1 MNSLCK
7 QSTSRI
13 LPAFYM
19 SNFGPSKVRIYRLV
33 FTSGKAMFFLED
45 TLGKTLSRRSEIAAK
60 WRVEFF
66 YFQVFI
72 QSVIIFSL
80 SLRLAREK
88 PNSRKNMIFH
98 IFCLIKK
105 LCKMRKFA
113 KFTLV
118 ISLFKYF
125 RKNFLDRF
133 LNLLREI
140 TCLQNVFFDV
150 GFLIYFELFKTF
162 LRYSDISIEPMQGIA
177 LSICTSPHYLG

>member
-1 MNSLCK
+1 
-7 QSTSRI
+7 
-13 LPAFYM
+13 
-19 SNFGPSKVRIYRLV
+19 
-33 FTSGKAMFFLED
+33 
-45 TLGKTLSRRSEIAAK
+45 
-60 WRVEFF
+60 
-66 YFQVFI
+66 
-72 QSVIIFSL
+72 
-80 SLRLAREK
+80 
-88 PNSRKNMIFH
+88 MIFH

-140 TCLQNVFFDV
+140 TCLQNVFFDI

-162 LRYSDISIEPMQGIA
+162 LRYSDISIEPMWGIA
-177 LSICTSPHYLG
+177 LSICTSPHYLGQVLPSFNLPSSSTYSNELLIFLIIKNIWFIIIFVIVVLMKSKTAHTKFNSISYKLWVSLPVH

>member
-1 MNSLCK
+1 MAKPYPDVQKLLRNGGWSFLF
-7 QSTSRI
+7 SS
-13 LPAFYM
+13 FH
-19 SNFGPSKVRIYRLV
+19 LV
-33 FTSGKAMFFLED
+33 C
-45 TLGKTLSRRSEIAAK
+45 
-60 WRVEFF
+60 
-66 YFQVFI
+66 YH
-72 QSVIIFSL
+72 IFV
-80 SLRLAREK
+80 LRLAREK

-105 LCKMRKFA
+105 LCKMSKFA

-162 LRYSDISIEPMQGIA
+162 LRYSDISIELM
-177 LSICTSPHYLG
+177 